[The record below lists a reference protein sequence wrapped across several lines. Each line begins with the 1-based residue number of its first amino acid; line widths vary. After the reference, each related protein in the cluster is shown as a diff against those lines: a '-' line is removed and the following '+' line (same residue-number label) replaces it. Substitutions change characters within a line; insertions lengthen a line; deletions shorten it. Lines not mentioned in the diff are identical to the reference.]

1 MVRRVLPL
9 LLLLCA
15 ALAGCASR
23 TERVDPTRSA
33 ETTVSFDAR
42 DIAAATDELVRSLLE
57 SPRVGGTP
65 EQPRVVAWGAVVN
78 DTCQH
83 LDSSALTGAITDA
96 LLESERFLFSTAVAA
111 RSSDRDALSAEAR
124 AAAPAAKR
132 LRSPDL
138 SLSGKLL
145 QANVRRDNGGMR
157 IEYLFTLR
165 ATDLATG
172 TLLWQ
177 KNVQVVKAVAA
188 GMPVW

>member
-1 MVRRVLPL
+1 MNPRAIPL
-9 LLLLCA
+9 LLA
-15 ALAGCASR
+15 ALLAGCASH
-23 TERVDPTRSA
+23 TERIDPTRSA
-33 ETTVSFDAR
+33 ETTISFDAR
-42 DIAAATDELVRSLLE
+42 DIASATSELARSLLA

-65 EQPRVVAWGAVVN
+65 ERPRIVAWGPVIN

-83 LDSSALTGAITDA
+83 LDSSALTGAVTDA
-96 LLESERFLFSTAVAA
+96 LLESERFVFSTAVAA

-132 LRSPDL
+132 LKSPDL

-145 QANVRRDNGGMR
+145 QANVRRDNGGTR

-172 TLLWQ
+172 TLIWQ

>member
-1 MVRRVLPL
+1 MNRRATPL
-9 LLLLCA
+9 LLLLG
-15 ALAGCASR
+15 ALLVGCASH

-96 LLESERFLFSTAVAA
+96 LLESNRFLFSTAVAA

-145 QANVRRDNGGMR
+145 QANVRRDNGGTR

>member
-1 MVRRVLPL
+1 MNRRATPL
-9 LLLLCA
+9 LLLLG
-15 ALAGCASR
+15 ALLVGCASH

-33 ETTVSFDAR
+33 ETTISFDAR
-42 DIAAATDELVRSLLE
+42 DIASATGELARSLLA
-57 SPRVGGTP
+57 SSRVGGTP
-65 EQPRVVAWGAVVN
+65 EQPRIVTWGAVVN

-132 LRSPDL
+132 LKSPDL

-145 QANVRRDNGGMR
+145 QANVRRDNGGTR
-157 IEYLFTLR
+157 IEYLLTLR

>member
-1 MVRRVLPL
+1 MFRRVLPL

-15 ALAGCASR
+15 ALAGCASH

-42 DIAAATDELVRSLLE
+42 DIAAATNELSRSFLA

-65 EQPRVVAWGAVVN
+65 ERPRVVTWGAVVN

-124 AAAPAAKR
+124 AAAPAAQR

-145 QANVRRDNGGMR
+145 QANVRRDNGGTR